1 MYEERIFSK
10 NQRFS
15 LPNRVCCGVSY
26 EQADNRTLSLNRI
39 TYGVRCRSMR
49 LFGRPYMIRKR
60 LWFSMTAL
68 LLTLLATSFAVWRLS
83 SSFSV
88 DRLVEQSYFEQR
100 PLELRMS
107 RTPHSSV
114 RIRRGQ
120 EISHMER
127 PQSLLEAEAAIAAAL
142 RKNPGDGALLV
153 VRGQANLLEWSYEAA
168 ITDLQ
173 QALDKQPKSA
183 LVLNSL
189 AVAYFERAQ
198 AENRFEDYGTAFE
211 LQSRA
216 LLQSPDDAIILFN
229 RAITA
234 SRLYLFKQSVQDWQR
249 YLSSDAAGDWS
260 EEARRNLE
268 EVQATVEE
276 HDKRTKTPLLTPAEF
291 ARTVDLADPKTWAIV
306 EPRIEEYFSA
316 AITDWLPSAFPVG
329 AKTAAPAEA
338 RRALRTLAAVLRN
351 SHGDAW
357 LEDLLSASGSDE
369 FSKAVDALRAAVR
382 ADNADYMLGI
392 KEAAKAKLLFSL
404 ARNVAGEQRASY
416 EEIYAL
422 RLSDAGPECLNK
434 LNNLEPLI
442 QRSQYRRLGIQLNLE
457 RRNCSLEE
465 GNLQVTGQ
473 LDRAYEGARSAH
485 YQALQIRIS
494 SFLAFD
500 DFLKGKY
507 HAGLAHYRDGIQQ
520 YWSSSVA
527 SYLGRALYSAAGVG
541 YDESSLWHLAR
552 ATDEQD
558 IAIAAP
564 EEDPLSLA
572 VEHTELAQASL
583 MAQDPAAAKRNL
595 QIAQRLLASA
605 PQTEATEN
613 YRLTVESYSALVDGE
628 SGHPEVGL
636 ARLDRTRPQLSRIAN
651 PKVVADFHFI
661 DGELHSLAGNPQAAE
676 EELTTAVAVGEKMRR
691 SLRSESDQVSWMR
704 EWARPYLDLVE
715 VEFRLGKSADALNV
729 WELYRDANSKRASGR
744 VATAP
749 AIDANAAT
757 NSTREALVQESE
769 RVRLTFSQLDTQT
782 ALIVG
787 LTPHGVAIWTYDDR
801 GLTARWLQKDPAE
814 LRLRVQR
821 LAEQCAKPSSS
832 LDELRATA
840 RQLHEALIEPVSDQ
854 FQPNQTLVIQADDVL
869 SVIPFQVLVDRDGQ
883 YLEDQHPVAYLPA
896 LNELDAVRRGVA
908 LITAGA
914 VALVVASSEGSSD
927 GLKPLP
933 EVLTEARAVL
943 SHFPHGQVLVGAQ
956 ASFTALG
963 GQLPQ
968 AEIFHFTGHAVGG
981 GGRSGLLIGSQN
993 NIGQPVLFDAKALR
1007 KIPVPLL
1014 QMAVLSACSTENG
1027 AEGLAGDFDSLA
1039 RVFLLRGVPHVV
1051 ASRWN
1056 VDSASALILMAA
1068 FYDKLVGGASV
1079 PQALAGAEY
1088 ALRQRAPHPYY
1099 WAGFDAFG
1107 QN

>member
-1 MYEERIFSK
+1 M
-10 NQRFS
+10 
-15 LPNRVCCGVSY
+15 L
-26 EQADNRTLSLNRI
+26 
-39 TYGVRCRSMR
+39 
-49 LFGRPYMIRKR
+49 RKR
-60 LWFSMTAL
+60 LWFSMTVL
-68 LLTLLATSFAVWRLS
+68 LLSLLATSFVVWRLS
-83 SSFSV
+83 FYFSA
-88 DRLVEQSYFEQR
+88 DRLLKQAYFEQR
-100 PLELRMS
+100 PLELRIS
-107 RTPHSSV
+107 WTPRSSV
-114 RIRRGQ
+114 RMQRGQ
-120 EISHMER
+120 EISRMDR
-127 PQSLLEAEAAIAAAL
+127 PQSLLEAETAIAAGL
-142 RKNPGDGALLV
+142 RKNPGDGALLA

-168 ITDLQ
+168 ITDLE
-173 QALDKQPKSA
+173 QALDKQPRSA
-183 LVLNSL
+183 GVLNSL
-189 AVAYFERAQ
+189 AAAYYERAQ
-198 AENRFEDYGTAFE
+198 AENRFDDYSTAFE

-216 LLQSPDDAIILFN
+216 LLQSPDDTIILFN

-234 SRLYLFKQSVQDWQR
+234 SRLYLFKQSMEDWQR
-249 YLSSDAAGDWS
+249 YLSLDAAGDWS
-260 EEARRNLE
+260 EEARRNFDD
-268 EVQATVEE
+268 VKATVEE
-276 HDKRTKTPLLTPAEF
+276 HDKRTKSALLTPAEF
-291 ARTVDLADPKTWAIV
+291 ARTVDPADSKTWATV

-316 AITDWLPSAFPVG
+316 AITDWLPSAFPVD
-329 AKTAAPAEA
+329 AKTAAPLDV
-338 RRALRTLAAVLRN
+338 RRALMTLAAVLSN
-351 SHGDAW
+351 NHGDAW

-369 FSKAVDALRAAVR
+369 FSKAVDALGAAVR
-382 ADNADYMLGI
+382 ADNADYTLGR
-392 KEAAKAKLLFSL
+392 KEAAKAELLFSQ
-404 ARNVAGEQRASY
+404 ARNVAGELRARY

-422 RLSDAGPECLNK
+422 RLSDASPECLDK
-434 LNNLEPLI
+434 LNNLAPLI
-442 QRSQYRRLGIQLNLE
+442 QRSQYRRLEIQLKLE

-465 GNLQVTGQ
+465 GNLQATDQ
-473 LDRAYEGARSAH
+473 LDKAYESARSAH

-500 DFLKGKY
+500 DFLKGK
-507 HAGLAHYRDGIQQ
+507 HRIGLAHYRDGIQQ

-527 SYLGRALYSAAGVG
+527 SYLGRALYSAAGFG
-541 YDESSLWHLAR
+541 YAESSLWHLAK

-558 IAIAAP
+558 IALAAP

-583 MAQDPAAAKRNL
+583 MAQEPAAAKRDL

-651 PKVVADFHFI
+651 TKVVADFHFI

-676 EELTTAVAVGEKMRR
+676 EELTTAVAIGEKMRR

-729 WELYRDANSKRASGR
+729 WELYRDANSKRASGTA
-744 VATAP
+744 ATSP

-757 NSTREALVQESE
+757 NSTREALAQEYE

-787 LTPHGVAIWTYDDR
+787 LTPHGVAIWTYDER
-801 GLTARWLQKDPAE
+801 GVTARWLQKDPAE
-814 LRLRVQR
+814 LRLQVQR

-832 LDELRATA
+832 LDELRGTA

-854 FQPNQTLVIQADDVL
+854 FRPNQTLVIQADDVL

-883 YLEDQHPVAYLPA
+883 YLEDEHPVAYMPV
-896 LNELDAVRRGVA
+896 LNDLDAVRRGVA
-908 LITAGA
+908 PITAGA
-914 VALVVASSEGSSD
+914 AALVVASSEGSSD
-927 GLKPLP
+927 GLKSLP
-933 EVLTEARAVL
+933 EVITEAQAVL

-963 GQLPQ
+963 SQLPQ
-968 AEIFHFTGHAVGG
+968 AEIFHFAGHAVGG
-981 GGRSGLLIGSQN
+981 RGRSGLLIGSQDN
-993 NIGQPVLFDAKALR
+993 LGHPALFDANALR
-1007 KIPVPLL
+1007 KIPAPRLRMV
-1014 QMAVLSACSTENG
+1014 VLSACSTENG

-1039 RVFLLRGVPHVV
+1039 RVFLIQGVPHVL

-1056 VDSASALILMAA
+1056 VDSASALMLMAA
-1068 FYDKLVGGASV
+1068 FYDKLLAGASV

-1099 WAGFDAFG
+1099 WAGFDSLG

>member
-1 MYEERIFSK
+1 LVTPLSLAVLAACFALW
-10 NQRFS
+10 RFS
-15 LPNRVCCGVSY
+15 VS
-26 EQADNRTLSLNRI
+26 S
-39 TYGVRCRSMR
+39 
-49 LFGRPYMIRKR
+49 
-60 LWFSMTAL
+60 
-68 LLTLLATSFAVWRLS
+68 
-83 SSFSV
+83 SV
-88 DRLVEQSYFEQR
+88 DRLIERAYFEQR
-100 PLELRMS
+100 PLELRIS
-107 RTPHSSV
+107 RTPHSPA
-114 RIRRGQ
+114 RAQRGQ
-120 EISHMER
+120 GISRMDS
-127 PQSLLEAEAAIAAAL
+127 PQSLLEAESVIAAGL
-142 RKNPGDGALLV
+142 RKNPGDGALLA

-173 QALDKQPKSA
+173 QALDTQPKSA

-189 AVAYFERAQ
+189 ATAYFERAQ

-234 SRLYLFKQSVQDWQR
+234 SLLYLFKQSMEDWQR
-249 YLSSDAAGDWS
+249 YLSLDAAGDWS

-268 EVQATVEE
+268 EVQATVEQ

-291 ARTVDLADPKTWAIV
+291 AHTVDLADSKTWATV

-316 AITDWLPSAFPVG
+316 AITDWLPSAFPVD
-329 AKTAAPAEA
+329 AKTTASADV
-338 RRALRTLAAVLRN
+338 RRALATLAVILKN
-351 SHGDAW
+351 DHEDAW
-357 LEDLLSASGSDE
+357 LEDLLSASGSAE
-369 FSKAVDALRAAVR
+369 FGKAVDALRAAVR
-382 ADNADYMLGI
+382 ADNADYILGR
-392 KEAAKAKLLFSL
+392 KEAAKAKLLFSQ
-404 ARNVAGEQRASY
+404 ARNVAGELRARY

-422 RLSDAGPECLNK
+422 RLSDAGPECLDK
-434 LNNLEPLI
+434 LNNLAPLI
-442 QRSQYRRLGIQLNLE
+442 QRSQYRRLQIQLHLE
-457 RRNCSLEE
+457 RRNCLLEE
-465 GNLQVTGQ
+465 GDLQVTDQ
-473 LDRAYEGARSAH
+473 LDQAYEGAKSAH
-485 YQALQIRIS
+485 YQALQIRID

-500 DFLKGKY
+500 DFLKGK
-507 HAGLAHYRDGIQQ
+507 HRAGFAHYRDGIQQ

-558 IAIAAP
+558 VALAAP
-564 EEDPLSLA
+564 GEDPLSLA

-583 MAQDPAAAKRNL
+583 MAQEPAAAKLNL
-595 QIAQRLLASA
+595 KIAQSLLASA
-605 PQTEATEN
+605 PQAETTEN

-628 SGHPEVGL
+628 SGHPEAGL
-636 ARLDRTRPQLSRIAN
+636 ARLERARPQLSRIAN
-651 PKVVADFHFI
+651 TKVVADFHLI

-676 EELTTAVAVGEKMRR
+676 EELTTAVAIGEKMRR
-691 SLRSESDQVSWMR
+691 SLRFESDQVSWMR

-715 VEFRLGKSADALNV
+715 VEFRLGKSADALNL
-729 WELYRDANSKRASGR
+729 WELYRDANSKRASPAS
-744 VATAP
+744 ATST
-749 AIDANAAT
+749 DADGAA
-757 NSTREALVQESE
+757 NSTREALAQESE
-769 RVRLTFSQLDTQT
+769 RVRLAFSQLDNQT

-787 LTPHGVAIWTYDDR
+787 LTPHGVAIWTYDNR

-840 RQLHEALIEPVSDQ
+840 RQLHEGLVEPVSDQ
-854 FQPNQTLVIQADDVL
+854 FRPNQTLVVQADDVL

-883 YLEDQHPVAYLPA
+883 YLEDQHPVAYMPV
-896 LNELDAVRRGVA
+896 LNDLDAVRRGVA
-908 LITAGA
+908 PITAGA
-914 VALVVASSEGSSD
+914 AALVVASSEGSSD

-933 EVLTEARAVL
+933 EVITEARAVL
-943 SHFPHGQVLVGAQ
+943 SHFPHGQGLVGAQ

-968 AEIFHFTGHAVGG
+968 AEIFHFAGHAVGG
-981 GGRSGLLIGSQN
+981 GGRSGLLIGSPD

-1007 KIPVPLL
+1007 KIPVPRL

-1039 RVFLLRGVPHVV
+1039 RVFLLQGVPHVV

-1056 VDSASALILMAA
+1056 VDSASALMLMAA
-1068 FYDKLVGGASV
+1068 FYDKLLAGASV